1 MDDTTL
7 LAIIRD
13 AVNNYTE
20 PCYRKM
26 RKSDFETNSDI
37 DYSYLPYRNNMDV
50 NQHQKEY
57 GERKRIKP

>member
-20 PCYRKM
+20 PCYRKI